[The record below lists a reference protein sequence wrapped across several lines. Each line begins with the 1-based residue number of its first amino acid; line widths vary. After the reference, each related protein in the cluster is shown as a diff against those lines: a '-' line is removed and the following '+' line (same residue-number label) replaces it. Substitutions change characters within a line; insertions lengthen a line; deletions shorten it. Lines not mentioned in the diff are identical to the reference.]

1 MFQHKIYPVLSDEI
15 AQNEPKILGVIKE
28 KNLSYKNLE
37 KLQFIQNKYCKINL
51 FCIVQW
57 KPLNVITDN
66 VIIRLMLSVLQSP
79 IPIGKNS
86 NKIIRLL

>member
-1 MFQHKIYPVLSDEI
+1 MCFASAVE
-15 AQNEPKILGVIKE
+15 
-28 KNLSYKNLE
+28 
-37 KLQFIQNKYCKINL
+37 QFGYHLPHSTFYGGSVAINL
-51 FCIVQW
+51 KHLMTVNGFPNRFQFNQLER

-66 VIIRLMLSVLQSP
+66 VIICLMLSVLQSP